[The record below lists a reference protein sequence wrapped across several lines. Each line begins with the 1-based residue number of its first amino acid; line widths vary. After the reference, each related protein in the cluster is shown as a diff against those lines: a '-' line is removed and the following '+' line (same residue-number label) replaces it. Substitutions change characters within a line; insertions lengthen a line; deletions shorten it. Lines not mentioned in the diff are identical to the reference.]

1 MRDRP
6 GKRAAPAAS
15 PSGAAGAGCVTVRG
29 TVRVCGPRGRPPGRQ
44 LGIPLPPISPLCPN
58 LLSSAPRGDRGRE
71 TESFLPR
78 RLCLAPCLPPPPGL
92 SAAEPVA
99 SAPPDWALPGPGGQA
114 RPCLALPPPLLPWAP
129 SRTAES
135 RTGWCVTQAS
145 TVCPPDPHTWGTR
158 EEGPEEEG
166 VASACLGTD
175 SSSLLSSPLPP
186 PPHSSPAEPA
196 GAAAAAAT
204 LRGSL
209 TCHQQHRSPP
219 ETVPVVSDDTP

>member
-1 MRDRP
+1 MKASELTPSTGNVTFVGLGVMLSVPEPEVGVGVRDRP

-15 PSGAAGAGCVTVRG
+15 PSGAAGAGCVTMRG
-29 TVRVCGPRGRPPGRQ
+29 TVRVCGPRGRPPGRH

-58 LLSSAPRGDRGRE
+58 LLSSGPRGDRGRE
-71 TESFLPR
+71 RERFLPR
-78 RLCLAPCLPPPPGL
+78 RLCLAPCPPPPPGL

-114 RPCLALPPPLLPWAP
+114 RPWLALSPPLLPWAP

-158 EEGPEEEG
+158 EGGLKKRGWRRRAWGQTARPSSTVGPQ
-166 VASACLGTD
+166 
-175 SSSLLSSPLPP
+175 
-186 PPHSSPAEPA
+186 
-196 GAAAAAAT
+196 AT
-204 LRGSL
+204 QL
-209 TCHQQHRSPP
+209 CP
-219 ETVPVVSDDTP
+219 